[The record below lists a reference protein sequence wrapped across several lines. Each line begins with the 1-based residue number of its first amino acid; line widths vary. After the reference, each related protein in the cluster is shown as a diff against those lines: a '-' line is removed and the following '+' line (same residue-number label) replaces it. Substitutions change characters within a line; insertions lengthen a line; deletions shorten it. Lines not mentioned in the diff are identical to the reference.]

1 MADKKL
7 IYKAAVFHKH
17 KEPFTIETIEAPEL
31 KGEQVLIKT
40 AGAGLCHTDLH
51 IWLGEFPG
59 IPEKIPAVLGHE
71 PSGYVAAKGE
81 SVPDHIKVGMK
92 VLVQG
97 GYYSED
103 DIYTLKGH
111 NCLAVKQCQSWTGS
125 YGLYGGAY
133 AEYFMVP
140 SYRYLVNAEG
150 LDDLVAASSLTDA
163 GLTPYR
169 AVKRGLNLVREF
181 VEPEDF
187 AVVVA
192 VGGLG
197 SYAPQWLNVLAPYLN
212 VIAVDAKDE
221 ALELASK
228 VAKIHTTVNPKKE
241 DAVKKIKEVVGN
253 KKIPL
258 ILDFVG
264 LENILPTYLPLLA
277 PGGTYVQVGLGAP
290 KTSFPILDLVIKEWN
305 IIGSLW
311 GSVADLREVV
321 GFARKGAVKYRELVT
336 KRWKLEEINE
346 AFDTMHKGKYVGR
359 MVIAFE

>member
-1 MADKKL
+1 MGK
-7 IYKAAVFHKH
+7 IVYKAAVFHKH
-17 KEPFTIETIEAPEL
+17 KEPFAIETIEAPEL
-31 KGEQVLIKT
+31 KGEQVLIRT
-40 AGAGLCHTDLH
+40 AGAGLCHSDLH
-51 IWLGEFPG
+51 IWLGEMPGFPVKV
-59 IPEKIPAVLGHE
+59 PCVLGHE
-71 PSGYVAAKGE
+71 PSGYVAAKGDA
-81 SVPDHIKVGMK
+81 VPDHIKIGMK

-97 GYYSED
+97 GYYIED
-103 DIYTLKGH
+103 NIYALKGH
-111 NCLAVKQCQSWTGS
+111 NQLAGLVEQSWTGY

-133 AEYFMVP
+133 AEYFVVP

-169 AVKRGLNLVREF
+169 AVKRGLNIVREF
-181 VEPEDF
+181 AEPDDF

-197 SYAPQWLNVLAPYLN
+197 SYAPQWLNILAPYLN
-212 VIAVDAKDE
+212 VIAVDVKDE
-221 ALELASK
+221 ALGLASK
-228 VAKIHTTVNPKKE
+228 VAKIHSTVNPKKE
-241 DAVKKIKEVVGN
+241 DAVKKIKEIVGS

-264 LENILPTYLPLLA
+264 LENNIPTYLPLLA
-277 PGGTYVQVGLGAP
+277 PGGAYVLVGLGALRS
-290 KTSFPILDLVIKEWN
+290 SFPTQDLIVREWN

-321 GFARKGAVKYRELVT
+321 GLARRGAVKYKELVT

-346 AFDTMHKGKYVGR
+346 AFDTMHKGKYIGR